1 MNDSIAKTLLIPL
14 ISSLT
19 DTKAKT
25 IKSTNIDDRIDII
38 LEAIDEG
45 KRDPVVRQVLGDI
58 LKDIDEKDYEG
69 ELLAIFQWVRE
80 NIRYTRDPHNVEL
93 FQRARRIM
101 ELGLADCDCLSIL
114 LGSMVQSIGYPLRLR
129 VIGVSSPE
137 PEHIYPMVAIAPTEN
152 AISDDDWVAMDASIN
167 QQMGWQVPEEN
178 IQFIQDY
185 EDDDS

>member
-1 MNDSIAKTLLIPL
+1 MPDSLVKQLLIPL

-19 DTKAKT
+19 DTKSNTVISK
-25 IKSTNIDDRIDII
+25 NIDDRIDII
-38 LEAIDEG
+38 FDAIDEG
-45 KRDPVVRQVLGDI
+45 KRDPVIRQLLGNI
-58 LKDIDEKDYEG
+58 LRDVEEKDYEG

-80 NIRYTRDPHNVEL
+80 NIRYTRDPHNLEL
-93 FQRARRIM
+93 FQRARRIV

-137 PEHIYPMVAIAPTEN
+137 PEHIYPMVAFSPTE
-152 AISDDDWVAMDASIN
+152 SGDSDDWVAMDASVN
-167 QQMGWQVPEEN
+167 QPMGWQVDEN
-178 IQFIQDY
+178 QIMFIQDY